1 MALTIVQLR
10 KNIRT
15 KKRANYSECHDDRSF
30 VSMTGCDGHLS
41 SEQAVKDKT
50 GYTSII
56 LNHLW
61 SKQSPH
67 LDEFRPAQGQD
78 RTKLYWFMCWCWIH
92 NGCTARN
99 IRNTVSTRQTG
110 PMSEATFRRRCKPMM
125 SKMASI
131 INEIH
136 WENR

>member
-1 MALTIVQLR
+1 M

-67 LDEFRPAQGQD
+67 LDEFRPARVLRGA
-78 RTKLYWFMCWCWIH
+78 T
-92 NGCTARN
+92 GEARFGLP
-99 IRNTVSTRQTG
+99 RLG
-110 PMSEATFRRRCKPMM
+110 
-125 SKMASI
+125 
-131 INEIH
+131 
-136 WENR
+136 